1 MNKRILSLVC
11 IALYTLLSV
20 SIYCSQQKVPNVG
33 NKNVRGIKEGNIRN
47 EKNSIE
53 FKNYNISER
62 DIQAKLNS
70 YIALNIYMGIK
81 KMTAALNDYIAK
93 NPEAL
98 KFVLLLKQELKQ
110 LPNDKKYPFVITVS
124 MENIIQE
131 FPINDP
137 KDLKILLRI
146 IEDLDNPH
154 QLISN

>member
-1 MNKRILSLVC
+1 MF
-11 IALYTLLSV
+11 LYYRS
-20 SIYCSQQKVPNVG
+20 KVPNVG

-62 DIQAKLNS
+62 DIQAKLNL

-131 FPINDP
+131 LPINDP